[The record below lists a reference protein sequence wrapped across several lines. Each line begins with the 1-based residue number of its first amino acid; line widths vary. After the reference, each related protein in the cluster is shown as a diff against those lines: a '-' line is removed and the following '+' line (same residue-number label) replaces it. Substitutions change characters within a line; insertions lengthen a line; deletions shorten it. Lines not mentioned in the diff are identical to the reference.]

1 MEKRLIKKEALAGIV
16 AELAGRTRVYA
27 PVQAEDQVLFRVL
40 AKGERPLLD
49 FANTKNAP
57 KNFFFPRT
65 EALMKFTR
73 TDKGMV
79 HKGLEQ
85 AGGEGTGGD
94 ALLFGVRPCDARSF
108 ILLDMLFDQEKYR
121 DPYYIDKRAKTTVVA
136 LGCVH
141 VPYTTCFCASVDGAP
156 LASDGADVLL
166 TDLGEAYLAEF
177 LTPKGEALLPAFGG
191 TPAGEAE
198 DKRKETLATQA
209 AGEIRSRIPAHEVK
223 PILDT
228 RFEDPFWNT
237 LHQKCLACGTCTYL
251 CPTCHCFDISDEVKG
266 DEGVRIRNWDS
277 CMFPLFTKETSG
289 HNPRPSQ
296 KERWRQRVMH
306 KFRYYVDNFR
316 AIACVGC
323 GRCVMACPVNLDI
336 RKIVTDIAKL

>member
-16 AELAGRTRVYA
+16 GELAGRMRVYA
-27 PVQAEDQVLFRVL
+27 PMQVEDQVLFRVL
-40 AKGERPLLD
+40 AKGEKPLLD
-49 FANTKNAP
+49 FANTRNAP
-57 KNFFFPRT
+57 KNFLFPRT

-73 TDKGMV
+73 TEKGMV
-79 HKGLEQ
+79 RKDP
-85 AGGEGTGGD
+85 AGEEIQSGET
-94 ALLFGVRPCDARSF
+94 LLFGVRPCDARSF
-108 ILLDMLFDQEKYR
+108 ALLDMLFDQDIYR
-121 DPYYIDKRAKTTVVA
+121 DPYYIERRAKTTVVV
-136 LGCVH
+136 LGCVR
-141 VPYTTCFCASVDGAP
+141 VPYTTCFCTSVDGAP
-156 LASDGADVLL
+156 LASDGADLFL
-166 TDLGEAYLAEF
+166 TDLGDAYLAEF
-177 LTPKGEALLPAFGG
+177 LTPKGEALLSAFGG
-191 TPAGEAE
+191 APAGEAE
-198 DKRKETLATQA
+198 VKRKEALATQA
-209 AGEIRSRIPAHEVK
+209 AAEIRSRVPAHEVK

-251 CPTCHCFDISDEVKG
+251 CPTCHCFDIGDEVKG

-306 KFRYYVDNFR
+306 KFRYYVDNFQ

-336 RKIVTDIAKL
+336 RKIVADIAKL

>member
-1 MEKRLIKKEALAGIV
+1 MEKRLIEKEALAGIV
-16 AELAGRTRVYA
+16 GELAEKMQVCA
-27 PVQAEDQVLFRVL
+27 PMPEEDRVLFRVL
-40 AKGERPLLD
+40 APGERPLVD

-57 KNFFFPRT
+57 KNFLFPRT
-65 EALMKFTR
+65 ETMMQYTR
-73 TDKGMV
+73 TRKGMV
-79 HKGLEQ
+79 L
-85 AGGEGTGGD
+85 AGERKDEGKTV
-94 ALLFGVRPCDARSF
+94 LFGVRPCDARSF
-108 ILLDMLFDQEKYR
+108 TLLDRLFDQEKYR
-121 DPYYIDKRAKTTVVA
+121 DPYYVAKRAKTTVVA
-136 LGCVH
+136 LACVH
-141 VPYTTCFCASVDGAP
+141 PPYTTCFCTSVGGAP
-156 LASDGADVLL
+156 VSSEGVDLLL

-177 LTPKGEALLPAFGG
+177 WSPKGEALLSAFGG

-198 DKRKETLATQA
+198 EKQKEALAAQA
-209 AGEIRSRIPAHEVK
+209 AAEIRSRIPAREIK

-228 RFEDPFWNT
+228 HFEDPFWDT
-237 LHQKCLACGTCTYL
+237 LHLKCLACGTCTYL

-266 DEGVRIRNWDS
+266 NDGIRIRNWDS
-277 CMFPLFTKETSG
+277 CMFPMFTKETSG

-306 KFRYYVDNFR
+306 KFRYYVDNFG